1 MLPEGRKGEASW
13 WDTHLHLD
21 HPASGLISRSC
32 WVGLADTAWKFFT
45 GLLPTQWLC
54 PNPASLGVASVA
66 GVPTK
71 SLPTA
76 MVRQP
81 GDGKSGRTA
90 V

>member
-45 GLLPTQWLC
+45 GLLPTQWL
-54 PNPASLGVASVA
+54 
-66 GVPTK
+66 
-71 SLPTA
+71 
-76 MVRQP
+76 
-81 GDGKSGRTA
+81 
-90 V
+90 